1 MRTLTNI
8 LQGAE
13 GLKLWNVKSSRE
25 LPAPQQACEQRGQ
38 VSCASWITRQHEQRE
53 TLCYGTGLGY
63 LVFCREGEPGVSE
76 RTYYYYHLTRL
87 KSNFEELYSRRM
99 ATGAEITCLCWDS
112 LDERGPVRIAF
123 GTRDM
128 AIQVLMFDPTRHL
141 LPIFSVQLDV
151 SVPVCV
157 SFVDN
162 IDKDVQMFGAFDG
175 TMYVSGYCNV
185 GLVNKDPPTDT
196 Y

>member
-1 MRTLTNI
+1 
-8 LQGAE
+8 
-13 GLKLWNVKSSRE
+13 
-25 LPAPQQACEQRGQ
+25 
-38 VSCASWITRQHEQRE
+38 
-53 TLCYGTGLGY
+53 
-63 LVFCREGEPGVSE
+63 
-76 RTYYYYHLTRL
+76 
-87 KSNFEELYSRRM
+87 M

-128 AIQVLMFDPTRHL
+128 AIQVWMFDTTRHL
-141 LPIFSVQLDV
+141 LPIFSVQLEV

-175 TMYVSGYCNV
+175 ITYVPDCY
-185 GLVNKDPPTDT
+185 DPSFADRNPPADT